1 MPHCSYKTKSEKMA
15 QKSKLDVQSS
25 TTTYLNIDLKAIAV
39 DVLVSKAS
47 LTANKLHLLNNTKH
61 K

>member
-1 MPHCSYKTKSEKMA
+1 MA